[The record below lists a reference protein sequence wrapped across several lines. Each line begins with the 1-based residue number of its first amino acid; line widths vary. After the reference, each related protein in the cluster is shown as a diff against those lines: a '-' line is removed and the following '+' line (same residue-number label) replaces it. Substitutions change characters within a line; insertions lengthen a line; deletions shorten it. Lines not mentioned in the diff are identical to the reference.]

1 VPVLLATSGKPL
13 LLAPPVP
20 GSNGAIICV
29 YFTRSCRIQFS
40 RALAR
45 IGAGNFPALALSLLI
60 VTRPPDAK
68 EIEKEIETIR
78 AKKESVSIAQDFE
91 KAAALRDAEKQT
103 QDKLERIVN
112 EWREKGKRA

>member
-1 VPVLLATSGKPL
+1 MPFLPATSGKPL
-13 LLAPPVP
+13 LPPPPVP
-20 GSNGAIICV
+20 GSNGAMIWV

-45 IGAGNFPALALSLLI
+45 IGARNFSRAGVALSLLI
-60 VTRPPDAK
+60 MTRPPDAK
-68 EIEKEIETIR
+68 EIETVR
-78 AKKESVSIAQDFE
+78 AKKESASIAQDFE